1 MASRAS
7 WTRRACPTC
16 TAPSSTTRAKV
27 STKASSS
34 ATPMSKT
41 SAAAGKA
48 LTSSGNHF
56 ELFGL
61 RPAFAQNAQA
71 LERAYREIQSQVHP
85 DRFAH
90 AGDAERRA
98 SLQWTT
104 RVNEAYRALRNPVQ
118 RASHFLSLHG
128 VDVAFET
135 NTAMPEAF
143 LMQQMEL
150 RESLEDAVATKNLA
164 ALASLQSKLEADQ
177 RALEKQIAA
186 AIDEK
191 QDYPRA
197 AGLVRELQF
206 LDKLEA
212 EIDSAYETIE

>member
-1 MASRAS
+1 
-7 WTRRACPTC
+7 
-16 TAPSSTTRAKV
+16 
-27 STKASSS
+27 
-34 ATPMSKT
+34 MSKT

-48 LTSSGNHF
+48 LTSSGSFF

-61 RPAFAQNAQA
+61 TPAFALDAEA
-71 LERAYREIQSQVHP
+71 LEASYREIQTRVHP

-104 RVNEAYRALRNPVQ
+104 RVNEAYRALRNPVL
-118 RASHFLSLHG
+118 RASHILSLHG

-135 NTAMPEAF
+135 NTAMPESF

-150 RESLEDAVATKNLA
+150 REALENAERAKDTKMLDG
-164 ALASLQSKLEADQ
+164 LQQSIAKDKQTLEAK
-177 RALEKQIAA
+177 LAA
-186 AIDEK
+186 AIDREK
-191 QDYPRA
+191 NYPAA
-197 AGLVRELQF
+197 AGLVRKLQF
-206 LDKLEA
+206 LERLEA